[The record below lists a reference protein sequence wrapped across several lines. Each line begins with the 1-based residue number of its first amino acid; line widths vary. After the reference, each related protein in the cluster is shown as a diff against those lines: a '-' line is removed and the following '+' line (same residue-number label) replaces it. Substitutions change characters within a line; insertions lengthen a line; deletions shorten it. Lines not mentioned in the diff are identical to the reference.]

1 MKNVVLDEV
10 MKELNWKER
19 IVVRLFKK
27 TFYSVYKSG
36 VRNGFKWNN
45 YVR

>member
-10 MKELNWKER
+10 KKNLSWRER
-19 IVVRLFKK
+19 IIVRLFKK

-36 VRNGFKWNN
+36 VRNGFKWNS